1 MAKRT
6 YRVIVDLDVRRLGGL
21 RPARHARPRRLPHER
36 LSTTDLSGSGNRV
49 SRALDL
55 IRRKATEGLTVA
67 AVVKQIGGSERLLEK
82 NFSEVVGHSICRE
95 IQDTR
100 LDKVKDLL
108 SKTDLPIDTI
118 AARCAFGNGNYLKN
132 LFLKRFGQTM
142 STYRSAN
149 R

>member
-1 MAKRT
+1 M
-6 YRVIVDLDVRRLGGL
+6 
-21 RPARHARPRRLPHER
+21 
-36 LSTTDLSGSGNRV
+36 

-67 AVVKQIGGSERLLEK
+67 AVVKAIGGSERLLEK

-95 IQDTR
+95 IQDVR
-100 LDKVKDLL
+100 LNKVKDLL
-108 SKTDLPIDTI
+108 TKTDLPIDAI
-118 AARCAFGNGNYLKN
+118 SERCAFGSGNYLKN

-142 STYRSAN
+142 SAYRSAN